1 MMHGTRERKKAYV
14 ETYGCQMN
22 VADGELMQGI
32 LAAEGYDL
40 AATPDEADV
49 ILVNTCAIRERA
61 EQRVLGRV
69 AQLNKVKLARPGVV
83 LGVTG
88 CMAQRMGHALLEK
101 APYVDLVMGP
111 DGYRRLPEVLAKL
124 GAVGAA
130 QGAAGSPEAGSAAG
144 DPATAVAGVETGS
157 AASVAST
164 ASAGSSVSAGPAV
177 PVGAARSSTAPSAS
191 GRRPLR
197 ALPVLGV
204 ASAADAPRAGD
215 GRIAV
220 LDFEANENYEGLQ
233 VRRGSKVSAWV
244 PIQRGCNYRCTYCI
258 VPYVRGPEK
267 NRDPQQILAEVRD
280 IVAQG
285 IPEVVL
291 LGQTVNS
298 YRYGDWDFPKLL
310 REVARVDGIR
320 RVRFTS
326 PHPNDVTAEL
336 VEVMAEEPTVC
347 KHLHLPVQSGHN
359 RTLKR
364 MLRRYTVETFL
375 DKVRM
380 VREAI
385 PDIALSTDVIVAF
398 PGETDEE
405 YEATL
410 DLMRTVRFDDAYLY
424 KYSAREGTPA
434 TRLPTEQFVPEDVAQ
449 ARLER
454 IIEIQRA
461 IQAEINASE
470 VGRVEE
476 VLVER
481 LARSEGDVLG
491 RTDRNKM
498 VVFPGDA
505 SLIGR
510 FVQVELTD
518 TTGATFIGQRVG
530 EEALLQTA

>member
-1 MMHGTRERKKAYV
+1 MEPPRRMMQGTRERKKAYV

-32 LAAEGYDL
+32 LAAQGYDL

-49 ILVNTCAIRERA
+49 ILVNTCAIREHA

-88 CMAQRMGHALLEK
+88 CMAQRMGRSLLEK

-124 GAVGAA
+124 GAAGAEEGAKGAPEAGAGSASVGAA
-130 QGAAGSPEAGSAAG
+130 ASAGSAA
-144 DPATAVAGVETGS
+144 
-157 AASVAST
+157 
-164 ASAGSSVSAGPAV
+164 
-177 PVGAARSSTAPSAS
+177 PVGGATSSAAPSAS
-191 GRRPLR
+191 RRRPLR

-204 ASAADAPRAGD
+204 ASAADAPRTGD

-233 VRRGSKVSAWV
+233 VLRGSKVSAWV

-267 NRDPQQILAEVRD
+267 NRDPQRILAEVRD
-280 IVAQG
+280 IAAQG

-326 PHPNDVTAEL
+326 PHPNDVTPEL

-347 KHLHLPVQSGHN
+347 KHLHLPVQAGHN

-364 MLRRYTVETFL
+364 MLRRYTVEEFL
-375 DKVRM
+375 EKVRM

-398 PGETDEE
+398 PGETEEE

-424 KYSAREGTPA
+424 KYSPREGTPA
-434 TRLPTEQFVPEDVAQ
+434 TRLPAEQFIPEDVAQ

-505 SLIGR
+505 SLIGQ
-510 FVQVELTD
+510 FVRVELTD
-518 TTGATFIGQRVG
+518 TTGATFIGHRVG

>member
-32 LAAEGYDL
+32 LAAQGYDL

-49 ILVNTCAIRERA
+49 ILVNTCAIREHA

-88 CMAQRMGHALLEK
+88 CMAQRMGHSLLEK

-124 GAVGAA
+124 GAADAGERAK
-130 QGAAGSPEAGSAAG
+130 GSPEAGSTAGVDAA
-144 DPATAVAGVETGS
+144 PATA
-157 AASVAST
+157 
-164 ASAGSSVSAGPAV
+164 
-177 PVGAARSSTAPSAS
+177 

-215 GRIAV
+215 GRVAI

-298 YRYGDWDFPKLL
+298 YRHGDWDFPRLL

-326 PHPNDVTAEL
+326 PHPNDVTPEL

-364 MLRRYTVETFL
+364 MLRRYTVEAFL
-375 DKVRM
+375 EKVRM

-398 PGETDEE
+398 PGETEEE

-434 TRLPTEQFVPEDVAQ
+434 TRLPAEQFIPEDVAQ

-505 SLIGR
+505 SLVGR
-510 FVQVELTD
+510 FVRVELTD
-518 TTGATFIGQRVG
+518 TTGATFIGHRVG